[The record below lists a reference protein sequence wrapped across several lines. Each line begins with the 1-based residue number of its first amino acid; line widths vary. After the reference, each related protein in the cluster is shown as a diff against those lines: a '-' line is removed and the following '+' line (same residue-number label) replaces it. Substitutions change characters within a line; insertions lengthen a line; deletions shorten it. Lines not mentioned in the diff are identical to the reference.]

1 MTPYYLPIKL
11 DTPTKLR
18 YPVVMT
24 PISLHIL
31 VPTLQAVPA
40 VFVFSTQL
48 LLTEKSSVA
57 VEPGSSDAKTVNFTH
72 SVAKTTMILE
82 EFPGYNHSGLNE

>member
-1 MTPYYLPIKL
+1 
-11 DTPTKLR
+11 
-18 YPVVMT
+18 MT

-40 VFVFSTQL
+40 AFVFSTQL

-57 VEPGSSDAKTVNFTH
+57 VEPGSSDAKTVDFMLRAT
-72 SVAKTTMILE
+72 KTTTIFE
-82 EFPGYNHSGLNE
+82 ESPGNSHYGLNE

>member
-1 MTPYYLPIKL
+1 
-11 DTPTKLR
+11 
-18 YPVVMT
+18 MT

-40 VFVFSTQL
+40 AFVFSTQL

-57 VEPGSSDAKTVNFTH
+57 VEPGSSDAKTVDFTLRA
-72 SVAKTTMILE
+72 AKTTAIFK
-82 EFPGYNHSGLNE
+82 EFPGYNHAGLNE

>member
-1 MTPYYLPIKL
+1 
-11 DTPTKLR
+11 
-18 YPVVMT
+18 MT

-40 VFVFSTQL
+40 AFVFSTQL

-57 VEPGSSDAKTVNFTH
+57 VEPGSSDAKTIDFTLRA
-72 SVAKTTMILE
+72 AKTTTIFK
-82 EFPGYNHSGLNE
+82 EFSGYSHAGLNE